1 MLVLLLVPL
10 KGGLLGRLG
19 LGRPV
24 GLHLEQA
31 LLFAGLA
38 CEPAVLAQICDLRQA
53 LLNFLVRRLLGRCRG
68 GSRRL
73 GRRCRSRF
81 SARRRLWGLSSLL
94 PRGKSFLAQP
104 SREQGAGYDPL
115 HGRSRLAPGHVL
127 VVVVQIGHALGCA
140 LGHVG
145 GEIGCHRLPIFP
157 HGGVPGDGG
166 QPAQRLFAAASELL
180 HSPGFCGRP
189 HRLSAHRQR
198 GGSRAG
204 HELGDSCGNVVA
216 LLRHGLNH

>member
-81 SARRRLWGLSSLL
+81 SARRRSRRCARLL
-94 PRGKSFLAQP
+94 PGRKSFLAQP
-104 SREQGAGYDPL
+104 AGEQAAGHNALQSSSGLP
-115 HGRSRLAPGHVL
+115 PGHVL
-127 VVVVQIGHALGCA
+127 VVVVQVGCGLGGPV
-140 LGHVG
+140 GHVS
-145 GEIGCHRLPIFP
+145 GEVRRHRPPILFHRP
-157 HGGVPGDGG
+157 VVSYCSKELDGLLGASSKAFHGGG
-166 QPAQRLFAAASELL
+166 
-180 HSPGFCGRP
+180 
-189 HRLSAHRQR
+189 
-198 GGSRAG
+198 
-204 HELGDSCGNVVA
+204 LG
-216 LLRHGLNH
+216 